1 MGKFVVTMTRFT
13 EEEASFVI
21 DADHSD
27 VVWDVVGNM
36 SIHYLEDKLKWKVT
50 KRQWPK
56 VSNVVTIHNNISVTT
71 KQLQDR
77 FDTTLNYFK
86 KYGEKNDRSTTK
98 K

>member
-1 MGKFVVTMTRFT
+1 MSKFIVTMTRFT

-71 KQLQDR
+71 KQLQNR
-77 FDTTLNYFK
+77 FDTTLK
-86 KYGEKNDRSTTK
+86 SMEKKNDRSTTK